1 MLQPQAD
8 TATGTA
14 RRPPG
19 RAPDPLR
26 RGERAPAPRTLVDIL
41 DATVAAHPDA
51 PAIDDGERVL
61 SYAEL
66 RAEIDTRAAEL
77 AAAGVSRGD
86 RVGIRLPSGSHHL
99 YATILATLYAG
110 AAYVPVDADDP
121 DERAALVFGEAG
133 IRVLVSADGVVR
145 AGQDIPRDDIPP
157 AAGDRSATAA
167 VGGPRARPGRH
178 PRGKITN
185 REAGP
190 PPGGGG

>member
-1 MLQPQAD
+1 AVPAGRPRRGQATERGCPDREAPCGRTVVDTTRRGHRSTGYDIDDNAPSGRGRHDVMLQPQAD

-66 RAEIDTRAAEL
+66 R
-77 AAAGVSRGD
+77 
-86 RVGIRLPSGSHHL
+86 
-99 YATILATLYAG
+99 
-110 AAYVPVDADDP
+110 
-121 DERAALVFGEAG
+121 
-133 IRVLVSADGVVR
+133 
-145 AGQDIPRDDIPP
+145 
-157 AAGDRSATAA
+157 
-167 VGGPRARPGRH
+167 
-178 PRGKITN
+178 
-185 REAGP
+185 
-190 PPGGGG
+190 